1 MNRINRTFRETAEG
15 PALYCRSGVLH
26 IPLWRTDYIRI
37 GSVKKTMR
45 KAEMRDVEQVAA
57 IFERIHDEEA
67 AGRATTGWLRTVYP
81 VRQTAVDAVAR
92 GDLFV
97 EEEDSVIVAAG
108 IINQIQVPEYALCQ
122 WRYDVP
128 DETVMVLHTL
138 VVDPAAGGRGHGKK
152 FVRGYEA
159 YAVGHG
165 CPYLRMD
172 TNEKNVRAR
181 ALYAKLG
188 YQESSIVPCA
198 FNGIPGVRLV
208 CLEKKLNV

>member
-1 MNRINRTFRETAEG
+1 M
-15 PALYCRSGVLH
+15 
-26 IPLWRTDYIRI
+26 
-37 GSVKKTMR
+37 MR

-67 AGRATTGWLRTVYP
+67 AGRATTGWLRAVYP
-81 VRQTAVDAVAR
+81 VRQTAVGAVGR

-97 EEEDSVIVAAG
+97 EEEDGTVVAAG
-108 IINQIQVPEYALCQ
+108 IINQIQVPEYALCE
-122 WRYDVP
+122 WRYDAP
-128 DETVMVLHTL
+128 DEKIMVLHTL
-138 VVDPAAGGRGHGKK
+138 VVDPAAGGRGYGKK

-159 YAVGHG
+159 YAAGRG

-172 TNEKNVRAR
+172 TNERNVRAR

-188 YQESSIVPCA
+188 YQEPGIVPCT

-208 CLEKKLNV
+208 CLEKKLDV